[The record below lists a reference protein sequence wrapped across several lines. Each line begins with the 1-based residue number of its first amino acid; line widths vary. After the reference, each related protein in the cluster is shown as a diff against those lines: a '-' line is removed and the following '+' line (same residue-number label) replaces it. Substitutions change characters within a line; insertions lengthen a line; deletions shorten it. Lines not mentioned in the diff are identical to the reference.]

1 MKTILIVDDEKTM
14 CSLFSKMF
22 SKDCEV
28 LSAYSGKEAVGLFR
42 KRKPLLVITDYHMA
56 GIDGIETIKRI
67 KKISSECRFILVF
80 SGIGTRELKKA
91 EKLGVDYIISKPFNL
106 GELKKTI
113 KKALK
118 K

>member
-22 SKDCEV
+22 SKDYEV
-28 LSAYSGKEAVGLFR
+28 LSAYSGEEAVDLFR

-67 KKISSECRFILVF
+67 KKINSGCRFILVF
-80 SGIGTRELKKA
+80 SGIERHELKQA

-106 GELKKTI
+106 NELKKTI
-113 KKALK
+113 KEVLK